1 MTPTRGRVRVGA
13 LVSGRGSNLQAV
25 LDACACPDYPAEVVV
40 VVSNRAGALALDR
53 AVAADVPAFVVRPGD
68 FEDAVGFEA
77 EILDILRA
85 HAVDVLCLA
94 GFMRVLSGGL
104 LAAFGGPVL
113 NVHPSLLPAFPGLH
127 AVRQAL
133 AHGVKVAGCTVHL
146 VTAGVDEG
154 PILAQAAVEV
164 REDDTEASLAARI
177 LSHEHRLLP
186 LALSWVAQG
195 RCRVDGRRVRVETLQ
210 N

>member
-1 MTPTRGRVRVGA
+1 VGV

-25 LDACACPDYPAEVVV
+25 LDASATPDFPAEVVV
-40 VVSNRAGALALDR
+40 VVSSRAGALALDR

-68 FEDAVGFEA
+68 FEGALGFEA

-94 GFMRVLSGGL
+94 GFMRVLSGEL
-104 LAAFGGPVL
+104 LTAFGGPVL

-164 REDDTEASLAARI
+164 RQDDTEASLAARI
-177 LSHEHRLLP
+177 LPHEHRLLP
-186 LALSWVAQG
+186 LALSWVAEG
-195 RCRVDGRRVRVETLQ
+195 RCRVEGRRVCVENLQ